1 MATMMNNSGDFTGK
15 ILGTCTL
22 ERLVGQGGMGAVYLA
37 RQSRPSRYVA
47 VKVLLP
53 RIRMSSAVYQAFL
66 ARFQREA
73 DLIARLEHM
82 NIMPIYEYGE
92 QDGITYLVMPYL
104 PGGNL
109 RDVLAKHGALSLHVT
124 LSYIG
129 QAASALDYAHAHG
142 VIHRD
147 IKPSN
152 FLLHPDGRLI
162 LADFGIARMMND
174 ESSTIGA
181 TLTSTG
187 MLLGTPEYMAP
198 EMARGE
204 TIDARADIYELG
216 IVLFQMLS
224 GHVPFKGNT
233 PLAVVV
239 KQLEELLPPLSLLNP
254 AIPSTVDKAVQK
266 ATAKRREDRY
276 RSAGELAQALR
287 LAIGSPDYPSETR
300 ARNAPTLLSSQPIV
314 PPPSP
319 PDQGT
324 PPPIGIGQSVNF
336 PPASTSDRSRGASP
350 LSTPVTPGGNI
361 SPVTPYPGSMR
372 TQGFQLWH
380 LVAIVL
386 LLIVLTLGGVFIGFH
401 LGRTPAPIPPA
412 ATSLPNPTSGVT
424 VAPTS
429 VPPTPTP
436 VPPTPTPVPA
446 TPTPSP
452 AQQAQAVVQQY
463 YNDINNT
470 DYQSAYNLW
479 GSSYQSSHSYSSFAN
494 GFSNTVHDSVTFGT
508 ITPLS
513 DGTVQVGITLQAV
526 DNNSSGTVTHT
537 FRGYYIVGQENG
549 SWKLL
554 SSNIR
559 QTS

>member
-1 MATMMNNSGDFTGK
+1 MMNNSGNLTGK
-15 ILGTCTL
+15 TLGTCTL
-22 ERLVGQGGMGAVYLA
+22 EKLVGQGGMGAVYLA
-37 RQSRPSRYVA
+37 RQSRPSRHVA

-53 RIRMSSAVYQAFL
+53 RISLSAAVYQAFL

-92 QDGITYLVMPYL
+92 HDGITYLVMPYL

-109 RDVLAKHGALSLHVT
+109 RNVLAEHGALSLQLT
-124 LSYIG
+124 LSYIE

-162 LADFGIARMMND
+162 LADFGIARMMSD
-174 ESSTIGA
+174 GSDTSGA
-181 TLTSTG
+181 TLTGTG

-204 TIDARADIYELG
+204 PIDARADIYELG

-224 GHVPFKGNT
+224 GHLPFKGNT

-239 KQLEELLPPLSLLNP
+239 KQLEEPLPPLYLLNP
-254 AIPSTVDKAVQK
+254 AIPPAVDTVVRK

-287 LAIGSPDYPSETR
+287 LAISSPDYLSETM
-300 ARNAPTLLSSQPIV
+300 ARNAPTLGSSQPIPL
-314 PPPSP
+314 PPPP
-319 PDQGT
+319 PGQGAL
-324 PPPIGIGQSVNF
+324 PPSGIGQAVNY
-336 PPASTSDRSRGASP
+336 PPTPTSDRSGNAPS
-350 LSTPVTPGGNI
+350 LNTPVTPGAYI
-361 SPVTPYPGSMR
+361 SSATPYPGPMR
-372 TQGFQLWH
+372 TQEPRSGLRPWL

-386 LLIVLTLGGVFIGFH
+386 LLIVLTFGGVFIGFH
-401 LGRTPAPIPPA
+401 LRGTPAPIPPA
-412 ATSLPNPTSGVT
+412 ATSIPNPTSAAT

-429 VPPTPTP
+429 

-452 AQQAQAVVQQY
+452 VQQAQAVVQQY
-463 YNDINNT
+463 YDDINNA

-494 GFSNTVHDSVTFGT
+494 GFANTVHDTVSFGT

-513 DGTVQVGITLQAV
+513 DGSVQVAITIQAV
-526 DNNSSGTVTHT
+526 DNNSSGGTTT
-537 FRGYYIVGQENG
+537 STYQGYYDVGQENG

-559 QTS
+559 KTG

>member
-1 MATMMNNSGDFTGK
+1 MINRNDNLIGK
-15 ILGTCTL
+15 TLGTCIL
-22 ERLVGQGGMGAVYLA
+22 EKLIGQGGMGTVYLA
-37 RQSRPSRYVA
+37 RQARPLRYVA
-47 VKVLLP
+47 VKVLQP
-53 RIRMSSAVYQAFL
+53 RLGMSAEVYQAFL

-73 DLIARLEHM
+73 DLIARLEHV

-92 QDGITYLVMPYL
+92 QDGITYLVMPYF

-109 RDVLAKHGALSLHVT
+109 RDVLAEHGALSLQET
-124 LSYIG
+124 MSYIE

-152 FLLHPDGRLI
+152 FMLHTDGRLV
-162 LADFGIARMMND
+162 LADFGIARIMDDGNT
-174 ESSTIGA
+174 TIGA
-181 TLTSTG
+181 TLTGTG

-204 TIDARADIYELG
+204 PIDARADIYELG

-239 KQLEELLPPLSLLNP
+239 KHLQEPLPPLHQINP
-254 AIPSTVDKAVQK
+254 AIPLAVDSVVQK

-287 LAIGSPDYPSETR
+287 RAITSPDYPSETV
-300 ARNAPTLLSSQPIV
+300 ARNAPKVRSSQPIV
-314 PPPSP
+314 LPPPP
-319 PDQGT
+319 PPPAQGT
-324 PPPIGIGQSVNF
+324 PPSVGQPRNF
-336 PPASTSDRSRGASP
+336 TSTSTSDRSRGESP
-350 LSTPVTPGGNI
+350 LSVPVTPGAYT
-361 SPVTPYPGSMR
+361 SPVTPHPGPMR
-372 TQGFQLWH
+372 TEPPPSRPRLWL
-380 LVAIVL
+380 LVAVAL
-386 LLIVLTLGGVFIGFH
+386 LLILLTLGGVFIGLH
-401 LGRTPAPIPPA
+401 LGGTPAPIPPT
-412 ATSLPNPTSGVT
+412 ATSIPNPTSGAT

-429 VPPTPTP
+429 IPPSP
-436 VPPTPTPVPA
+436 

-494 GFSNTVHDSVTFGT
+494 GFSNTVHDSVTFGN

-526 DNNSSGTVTHT
+526 ENSSSGTVTHT
-537 FRGYYIVGQENG
+537 FQGYYIVGQENG

-554 SSNIR
+554 TPNIR

>member
-1 MATMMNNSGDFTGK
+1 MKETVTMMNNSGDLIGK
-15 ILGTCTL
+15 TLGTCTL

-53 RIRMSSAVYQAFL
+53 RIRMSAAVYQAFL

-92 QDGITYLVMPYL
+92 QKGITYLVMPYL

-109 RDVLAKHGALSLHVT
+109 RNVLAENGALSLRVT
-124 LSYIG
+124 LSYIE

-204 TIDARADIYELG
+204 PIDARADIYELG

-239 KQLEELLPPLSLLNP
+239 KQLEETLPPLHQANP
-254 AIPSTVDKAVQK
+254 IIPAAVDRVVQI

-276 RSAGELAQALR
+276 RTAGEMAQALR
-287 LAIGSPDYPSETR
+287 RAITSPNYSQETI
-300 ARNAPTLLSSQPIV
+300 ARNAPTVYDSQSIVV
-314 PPPSP
+314 PPPPSFQRSQP
-319 PDQGT
+319 SAGHAINYATTAASDQAR
-324 PPPIGIGQSVNF
+324 VRNE
-336 PPASTSDRSRGASP
+336 P
-350 LSTPVTPGGNI
+350 LTPGAYI
-361 SPVTPYPGSMR
+361 SPVTPYP
-372 TQGFQLWH
+372 
-380 LVAIVL
+380 
-386 LLIVLTLGGVFIGFH
+386 
-401 LGRTPAPIPPA
+401 PPE
-412 ATSLPNPTSGVT
+412 
-424 VAPTS
+424 
-429 VPPTPTP
+429 PTPRP
-436 VPPTPTPVPA
+436 
-446 TPTPSP
+446 
-452 AQQAQAVVQQY
+452 
-463 YNDINNT
+463 
-470 DYQSAYNLW
+470 
-479 GSSYQSSHSYSSFAN
+479 
-494 GFSNTVHDSVTFGT
+494 
-508 ITPLS
+508 
-513 DGTVQVGITLQAV
+513 
-526 DNNSSGTVTHT
+526 
-537 FRGYYIVGQENG
+537 
-549 SWKLL
+549 
-554 SSNIR
+554 
-559 QTS
+559 

>member
-1 MATMMNNSGDFTGK
+1 MIDNSGDLSTK
-15 ILGTCTL
+15 TLGTCTL
-22 ERLVGQGGMGAVYLA
+22 EKLVGQGGMGAVYLA

-53 RIRMSSAVYQAFL
+53 RISMSSAVYQAFL

-73 DLIARLEHM
+73 DLIAGLEHV

-92 QDGITYLVMPYL
+92 QNGITYLVMPYL

-109 RDVLAKHGALSLHVT
+109 REILAKHGALSLQVT
-124 LSYIG
+124 LSYIE

-174 ESSTIGA
+174 VSSSTGA

-204 TIDARADIYELG
+204 PIDARADIYELG

-224 GHVPFKGNT
+224 GHVPFKGTT

-239 KQLEELLPPLSLLNP
+239 KQLEEPLPPLNLLNP
-254 AIPSTVDKAVQK
+254 AIPLAVDKAVQR

-276 RSAGELAQALR
+276 RTAGELAQALR
-287 LAIGSPDYPSETR
+287 LAISSPVDFSDTL
-300 ARNAPTLLSSQPIV
+300 ARNAPTMLSSQPIV
-314 PPPSP
+314 LPPPP
-319 PDQGT
+319 PEQAT
-324 PPPIGIGQSVNF
+324 PPPIGIGQAVNF
-336 PPASTSDRSRGASP
+336 PPTSTSDRSRGASP
-350 LSTPVTPGGNI
+350 LNTPVTPGVYVT
-361 SPVTPYPGSMR
+361 PVTPYPGPVR
-372 TQGFQLWH
+372 TQEPRSGLRPWL
-380 LVAIVL
+380 LVAVVL
-386 LLIVLTLGGVFIGFH
+386 LSTLFILGGVFIGFH
-401 LGRTPAPIPPA
+401 LGGAPAPIPPA
-412 ATSLPNPTSGVT
+412 ATSIPNPTSAAT
-424 VAPTS
+424 VA
-429 VPPTPTP
+429 PTP
-436 VPPTPTPVPA
+436 VPPTPTPVV
-446 TPTPSP
+446 PTPALSP
-452 AQQAQAVVQQY
+452 AQQAQAIVQQY
-463 YNDINNT
+463 YDDINNA

-479 GSSYQSSHSYSSFAN
+479 GASYQSSHSYSSFSN
-494 GFSNTVHDSVTFGT
+494 GFANTVHDTISFGT
-508 ITPLS
+508 ITPLP
-513 DGTVQVGITLQAV
+513 DGTIRVSITLQAIE
-526 DNNSSGTVTHT
+526 NNSSGGTTTST
-537 FRGYYIVGQENG
+537 FQGYYNVGQENG

-554 SSNIR
+554 SSNILK
-559 QTS
+559 TA

>member
-1 MATMMNNSGDFTGK
+1 MINRNDNLIGK
-15 ILGTCTL
+15 TLGTCTL
-22 ERLVGQGGMGAVYLA
+22 EKLIGQGGMGSVYLA
-37 RQSRPSRYVA
+37 RQARPLRYVA
-47 VKVLLP
+47 VKVLQP
-53 RIRMSSAVYQAFL
+53 RLGMSTEVYQAFL

-73 DLIARLEHM
+73 DLIARLEHV

-92 QDGITYLVMPYL
+92 QDGITYLVMPYF

-109 RDVLAKHGALSLHVT
+109 RDVLAEHGALSLQESM
-124 LSYIG
+124 SYID

-152 FLLHPDGRLI
+152 FMLHTDGRLV
-162 LADFGIARMMND
+162 LADFGIARIMDDGNT
-174 ESSTIGA
+174 TIGA
-181 TLTSTG
+181 TLTGTG

-204 TIDARADIYELG
+204 PIDARADIYELG

-239 KQLEELLPPLSLLNP
+239 KHLQEPLPPLHQINP
-254 AIPSTVDKAVQK
+254 AIPSTVDSVVQK

-287 LAIGSPDYPSETR
+287 RAITSPDYPLDTV
-300 ARNAPTLLSSQPIV
+300 AQNAPTLRSSQPIV
-314 PPPSP
+314 LPPPP
-319 PDQGT
+319 PAQGT
-324 PPPIGIGQSVNF
+324 PPSGGVGQPGNF
-336 PPASTSDRSRGASP
+336 ASTSTSDRQRGESP
-350 LSTPVTPGGNI
+350 LSVPVTPGAYT
-361 SPVTPYPGSMR
+361 SPVTPYPGPMR
-372 TQGFQLWH
+372 TEPPPSRPRLWP
-380 LVAIVL
+380 LVAVVL
-386 LLIVLTLGGVFIGFH
+386 LLILLTLGGVFIGLH
-401 LGRTPAPIPPA
+401 LGGTPVPISPT
-412 ATSLPNPTSGVT
+412 ATSIPNPTSGAT

-429 VPPTPTP
+429 VPPSP
-436 VPPTPTPVPA
+436 

-452 AQQAQAVVQQY
+452 AQQAQTVVQQY

-479 GSSYQSSHSYSSFAN
+479 GSSYQSSHSYSSFVN

-537 FRGYYIVGQENG
+537 FQGYYIVGQENG

-559 QTS
+559 QTG

>member
-1 MATMMNNSGDFTGK
+1 MNNSGDLTGK
-15 ILGTCTL
+15 TLGTCTL
-22 ERLVGQGGMGAVYLA
+22 EKLIGQGGMGAVYLA

-53 RIRMSSAVYQAFL
+53 RISMSAAVYQAFL

-109 RDVLAKHGALSLHVT
+109 RDVLAEHGALSLQET
-124 LSYIG
+124 MSYIE

-174 ESSTIGA
+174 GSSTIGA

-198 EMARGE
+198 EMVRGE
-204 TIDARADIYELG
+204 PIDARADIYELG

-239 KQLEELLPPLSLLNP
+239 KHLEEPLPPLHLLNP
-254 AIPSTVDKAVQK
+254 AIPFAVDKVVQK

-287 LAIGSPDYPSETR
+287 LAISSPDYPSETM
-300 ARNAPTLLSSQPIV
+300 ARNAPTLRSSQQIV
-314 PPPSP
+314 LPPPP

-324 PPPIGIGQSVNF
+324 LPPIGIGQAVNF
-336 PPASTSDRSRGASP
+336 ATTSTSDRSRGASP
-350 LSTPVTPGGNI
+350 LSTPVTPGAYT
-361 SPVTPYPGSMR
+361 SPVTPYPGPMPTDPPRSR
-372 TQGFQLWH
+372 SRPWL

-386 LLIVLTLGGVFIGFH
+386 LLILLTLGGVFIGFH
-401 LGRTPAPIPPA
+401 LGGTPAPIPPT
-412 ATSLPNPTSGVT
+412 ATSIPNPTSGAT

-436 VPPTPTPVPA
+436 VPPTATPVP
-446 TPTPSP
+446 PTPSP

-479 GSSYQSSHSYSSFAN
+479 GSSYQSSHSYSNFAN
-494 GFSNTVHDSVTFGT
+494 GFANTVQDTVTFGT

-526 DNNSSGTVTHT
+526 NNNSSGGTTTST
-537 FRGYYIVGQENG
+537 FQGYYIVGQENG

-559 QTS
+559 KTG

>member
-1 MATMMNNSGDFTGK
+1 MMNNSGDLTGK

-37 RQSRPSRYVA
+37 RQSRPSRSVA

-109 RDVLAKHGALSLHVT
+109 RDVLAEHGALSLHVT
-124 LSYIG
+124 LSYIE

-204 TIDARADIYELG
+204 PIDARADIYELG

-239 KQLEELLPPLSLLNP
+239 KQLEEPLPPLYLLNP
-254 AIPSTVDKAVQK
+254 AIPSVVDKAVQM

-287 LAIGSPDYPSETR
+287 LAISSPDYPSEAW
-300 ARNAPTLLSSQPIV
+300 ARNASTLLSSQPGV
-314 PPPSP
+314 PPPPP
-319 PDQGT
+319 PDQGML
-324 PPPIGIGQSVNF
+324 PPIGIGQAINF

-350 LSTPVTPGGNI
+350 LSTPVTPGAYI
-361 SPVTPYPGSMR
+361 SPVTPYPGPMR
-372 TQGFQLWH
+372 TQEPRSGLRPWL

-401 LGRTPAPIPPA
+401 LGRTPAPLPPA
-412 ATSLPNPTSGVT
+412 ASIPNPTSGAT
-424 VAPTS
+424 VVPTS
-429 VPPTPTP
+429 VPPTPVPPTP
-436 VPPTPTPVPA
+436 VPP

-463 YNDINNT
+463 YNDINNA

-479 GSSYQSSHSYSSFAN
+479 GSSYQNSHSYTSFAN
-494 GFSNTVHDSVTFGT
+494 GFANTVHDTISFGT

-513 DGTVQVGITLQAV
+513 DGTVQVSITLQAV
-526 DNNSSGTVTHT
+526 ENNSSGGTTTST
-537 FRGYYIVGQENG
+537 FQGYYKVGQENG

-554 SSNIR
+554 SSNIVK
-559 QTS
+559 TG

>member
-1 MATMMNNSGDFTGK
+1 MMNNSGDLAGK
-15 ILGTCTL
+15 TLGTCTL
-22 ERLVGQGGMGAVYLA
+22 EKLIGQGGMGTVYLA

-53 RIRMSSAVYQAFL
+53 RISMSAAVYQAFL

-109 RDVLAKHGALSLHVT
+109 RDVLAEHGALSLQET
-124 LSYIG
+124 LSYIE

-174 ESSTIGA
+174 GSSTIGA

-204 TIDARADIYELG
+204 PIDARADIYELG

-239 KQLEELLPPLSLLNP
+239 KHLEEPLPLLHLLNP
-254 AIPSTVDKAVQK
+254 AIPIAVDKVVQK

-287 LAIGSPDYPSETR
+287 LAISSPDYPSETM
-300 ARNAPTLLSSQPIV
+300 ARNAPTLGSSQPIV
-314 PPPSP
+314 LPPPP
-319 PDQGT
+319 PAQGML
-324 PPPIGIGQSVNF
+324 PPVGAGQAVNF
-336 PPASTSDRSRGASP
+336 ATTSTSDWSRDVSP
-350 LSTPVTPGGNI
+350 LSTPVTPGAYT
-361 SPVTPYPGSMR
+361 SPVTPYPGPMP
-372 TQGFQLWH
+372 TQPPRSRPRPWL

-386 LLIVLTLGGVFIGFH
+386 LFILLTLGGVFIGFH
-401 LGRTPAPIPPA
+401 LGGTSAPVPPT
-412 ATSLPNPTSGVT
+412 ATSIPNPTSAAT

-436 VPPTPTPVPA
+436 VPP

-494 GFSNTVHDSVTFGT
+494 GFANTVHDYVTFGT

-526 DNNSSGTVTHT
+526 NNNSSGGTTT
-537 FRGYYIVGQENG
+537 STYQGYYIVGQENG

-559 QTS
+559 KTG

>member
-1 MATMMNNSGDFTGK
+1 MKETVTMMNNSGDLIGK
-15 ILGTCTL
+15 TLGTCTL

-53 RIRMSSAVYQAFL
+53 RISMSSAVYQAFL

-92 QDGITYLVMPYL
+92 QKGITYLVMPYL

-109 RDVLAKHGALSLHVT
+109 RNVLAEHGALSLQVT
-124 LSYIG
+124 LSYIE

-174 ESSTIGA
+174 GSSTSGA
-181 TLTSTG
+181 TLTSPG

-204 TIDARADIYELG
+204 PIDARADIYELG

-239 KQLEELLPPLSLLNP
+239 KQLEEPLPPLYLLNP
-254 AIPSTVDKAVQK
+254 TIPPTVDKAVQK

-287 LAIGSPDYPSETR
+287 LAISSPDYPSETW

-314 PPPSP
+314 PPPSS
-319 PDQGT
+319 PDQGMLL
-324 PPPIGIGQSVNF
+324 PIGSGQAVNF
-336 PPASTSDRSRGASP
+336 PPASTSDRSRAASP
-350 LSTPVTPGGNI
+350 LSTPVTPEGYI

-372 TQGFQLWH
+372 TQRVQLWL
-380 LVAIVL
+380 LVPIVL
-386 LLIVLTLGGVFIGFH
+386 LLIVLTLGGVFLGFH

-412 ATSLPNPTSGVT
+412 TSIPNPTPAAT
-424 VAPTS
+424 LAPTS
-429 VPPTPTP
+429 VP
-436 VPPTPTPVPA
+436 
-446 TPTPSP
+446 
-452 AQQAQAVVQQY
+452 
-463 YNDINNT
+463 
-470 DYQSAYNLW
+470 
-479 GSSYQSSHSYSSFAN
+479 
-494 GFSNTVHDSVTFGT
+494 
-508 ITPLS
+508 
-513 DGTVQVGITLQAV
+513 
-526 DNNSSGTVTHT
+526 
-537 FRGYYIVGQENG
+537 
-549 SWKLL
+549 
-554 SSNIR
+554 
-559 QTS
+559 

>member
-1 MATMMNNSGDFTGK
+1 MKNSRDLIGK
-15 ILGTCTL
+15 TLGTCTL
-22 ERLVGQGGMGAVYLA
+22 EKLVGQGGMGAVYLA
-37 RQSRPSRYVA
+37 RQSRPSRHVA

-53 RIRMSSAVYQAFL
+53 RISMSAAVYQAFL

-109 RDVLAKHGALSLHVT
+109 RDVLAQHGALSLQVT
-124 LSYIG
+124 LSYIE
-129 QAASALDYAHAHG
+129 QATSALDYAHAHG

-174 ESSTIGA
+174 GSSTSGA

-204 TIDARADIYELG
+204 PIDARADIYELG

-239 KQLEELLPPLSLLNP
+239 KQLEEPLPPLYLLNP
-254 AIPSTVDKAVQK
+254 AIPPAVDKVVQK
-266 ATAKRREDRY
+266 ATAKKREDRY

-287 LAIGSPDYPSETR
+287 LAISSPDNPSEAM
-300 ARNAPTLLSSQPIV
+300 ARNAPALRSSQPIV
-314 PPPSP
+314 LPPPP

-324 PPPIGIGQSVNF
+324 QSPIGIGQAENF
-336 PPASTSDRSRGASP
+336 PSTPTSDQSQGVP
-350 LSTPVTPGGNI
+350 PVSTPVTPGAYI
-361 SPVTPYPGSMR
+361 SPATPYPGSMR
-372 TQGFQLWH
+372 TQGLPPSL

-386 LLIVLTLGGVFIGFH
+386 LLIILILGGVFIAFY
-401 LGRTPAPIPPA
+401 LGRTPVPIPPV
-412 ATSLPNPTSGVT
+412 ATSIPNPTSAAT

-429 VPPTPTP
+429 VPPTP
-436 VPPTPTPVPA
+436 VPPTPTPVAA

-463 YNDINNT
+463 YDDINNA

-479 GSSYQSSHSYSSFAN
+479 GSSYQNSHSYSSFAN
-494 GFSNTVHDSVTFGT
+494 GFANTVHDTIYFDT
-508 ITPLS
+508 ITPRS
-513 DGTVQVGITLQAV
+513 DSTVQVSITLQAV
-526 DNNSSGTVTHT
+526 DNNPSGGTTSSA
-537 FRGYYIVGQENG
+537 FQGYYIVGQENG

-554 SSNIR
+554 SSNISK
-559 QTS
+559 TG